1 MKTIAQILKDVRP
14 DVDFVVSTNYIADGL
29 LDSLDIIKLVAE
41 LDENFGVSIE
51 GNEIASR
58 NFVDTA
64 AIEKLVQKSKP
75 RSLPA

>member
-1 MKTIAQILKDVRP
+1 LKTIAQILKNVRP
-14 DVDFVVSTNYIADGL
+14 DVDYTISTNYIADGL

-41 LDENFGVSIE
+41 LDENFGISVE

-64 AIEKLVQKSKP
+64 SIEKLVLKSKP

>member
-14 DVDFVVSTNYIADGL
+14 DVDYGASADFIADGL

-41 LDENFGVSIE
+41 LETNYAVSID

-58 NFVDTA
+58 NFFDVA
-64 AIEKLVQKSKP
+64 SIEKLVQRSKP
-75 RSLPA
+75 RS

>member
-1 MKTIAQILKDVRP
+1 MKTIAQILKNVRP
-14 DVDFVVSTNYIADGL
+14 DVDYTISTNYIADGL

-41 LDENFGVSIE
+41 LDENFGISVE

-64 AIEKLVQKSKP
+64 SIEKLVLKSKP